1 MARYTAHALVIGVHP
16 WGDADKVVELFT
28 AEKGRVRAAAFGSRR
43 PKSTLAAAL
52 QLFNELDVSL
62 TEGQRLDTVRT
73 ASIQHHPKKLS
84 EDIVTM
90 AYGSFVAECV
100 SEFLPE
106 KQPEPHVYDL
116 LRSVFS
122 AFETRN
128 PRIVALLGVYQLME
142 FTGLQ
147 LSYERCVRCGRLLS
161 EAEDALF
168 SESAGGALCSE
179 CHAQEGTSS
188 QPYPAALRRFIAAAL
203 AFDWQ
208 SGEKLTIATK
218 DLLAAEAILIGY
230 LQRLL
235 GHPLRSLSFL
245 QKL

>member
-116 LRSVFS
+116 LRSVF
-122 AFETRN
+122 FFFLTRN

-142 FTGLQ
+142 FTCLQ

-168 SESAGGALCSE
+168 SESAGGALCSD

-188 QPYPAALRRFIAAAL
+188 QPYPAALRRFITAAL
-203 AFDWQ
+203 AFDWED
-208 SGEKLTIATK
+208 GEKLTIATK

>member
-43 PKSTLAAAL
+43 PKSALAAAL

-73 ASIQHHPKKLS
+73 ASIQHHPKKRS
-84 EDIVTM
+84 EDIVAM

-106 KQPEPHVYDL
+106 KQPEPRVYDL
-116 LRSVFS
+116 LRAVFS

-147 LSYERCVRCGRLLS
+147 LSYERCVHCGRLLEGEE
-161 EAEDALF
+161 EAFFLEN
-168 SESAGGALCSE
+168 AGGTLCTN
-179 CHAQEGTSS
+179 CHDPGAV
-188 QPYPAALRRFIAAAL
+188 PYPASLRHFISRALT
-203 AFDWQ
+203 FDWQ
-208 SGEKLTIATK
+208 SQEPLMIAKK
-218 DLLAAEAILIGY
+218 DLLAAEEMLVGY

-235 GHPLRSLSFL
+235 GHPMRSLAFL

>member
-1 MARYTAHALVIGVHP
+1 
-16 WGDADKVVELFT
+16 
-28 AEKGRVRAAAFGSRR
+28 
-43 PKSTLAAAL
+43 
-52 QLFNELDVSL
+52 
-62 TEGQRLDTVRT
+62 
-73 ASIQHHPKKLS
+73 
-84 EDIVTM
+84 
-90 AYGSFVAECV
+90 
-100 SEFLPE
+100 
-106 KQPEPHVYDL
+106 
-116 LRSVFS
+116 
-122 AFETRN
+122 
-128 PRIVALLGVYQLME
+128 ME